1 MNFLT
6 TFIKQSV
13 GVDTD
18 RNVLKIIP
26 KKSAKIRL
34 QNEVCVKNQQV
45 QMNEF
50 FSWWKIKSNIKD

>member
-6 TFIKQSV
+6 TFIKQSE

-34 QNEVCVKNQQV
+34 QNEVCVKNQQA